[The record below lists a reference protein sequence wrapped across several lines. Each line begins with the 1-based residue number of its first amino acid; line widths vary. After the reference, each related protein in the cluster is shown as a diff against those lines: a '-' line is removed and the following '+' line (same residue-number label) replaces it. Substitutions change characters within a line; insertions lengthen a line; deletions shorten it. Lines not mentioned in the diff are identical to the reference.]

1 MTLNKLLKLFSFST
15 IIQLGIRFVLYSM
28 IVQQYNNTILNN
40 MLLIVLKESEPQGRP
55 GRGKICHHI

>member
-40 MLLIVLKESEPQGRP
+40 MLLIVLKESGPQGRP